1 MSEQQPP
8 ARLTVRSAMFL
19 GVGSMIDA
27 GIFALLGEAG
37 SISGAAVWMA
47 FLVGGVVAAL
57 LGYVCAKLGSRY
69 PSAGGLFASLEA
81 GFGRGALV
89 GISAW
94 LGYIAAIVIVTA
106 MIAVSFA
113 AAVVL
118 DRLTRRGSH
127 AAGHASLGPV

>member
-1 MSEQQPP
+1 VDGVPRRGRRRRP
-8 ARLTVRSAMFL
+8 ARLRL
-19 GVGSMIDA
+19 R
-27 GIFALLGEAG
+27 EARQP
-37 SISGAAVWMA
+37 
-47 FLVGGVVAAL
+47 L
-57 LGYVCAKLGSRY
+57 